1 MIVYEIGTGY
11 TPIPAQIGAATEIVV
26 EELSRALRE
35 RGIAVRIL
43 DVQAEKRKETELPV
57 EEIPVPRW
65 LRREDLTLGVH
76 HKLKRVAYSMCLSVR
91 LRHLLKE
98 TEEIPILHFHNQ
110 YNLFFFLLLVP
121 KRVRS
126 KCFVAYTV
134 HSGIWRL
141 PWADIR
147 GRIYHRYFQ
156 EAFCIRKADMVFV
169 LNEETAQTVTSH
181 LGVSAQR
188 IKRIANG
195 VNTDIY
201 CPYPLENRMPM
212 ILQVGSV
219 CENKG
224 QLRAVKLLLEPL
236 KKHPNLTYA
245 YAGGIIEED
254 YQEKI
259 RQFTV
264 AHGIGEQVRYLG
276 MIPPGKALAQLYRQ
290 ATATILPSRYEAFGL
305 VAVESLA
312 SGTPVLLPE
321 DSPLRFGTGC
331 VVYNEENIVEKATCL
346 LENTGELEEEAR
358 KNARENYSWNK
369 IAMDYEA
376 VFAKRSGG
384 KCLKN

>member
-26 EELSRALRE
+26 EELARALRKQ
-35 RGIAVRIL
+35 GIEVCIL
-43 DVQAEKRKETELPV
+43 DVQAEARKETDLPI

-65 LRREDLTLGVH
+65 FREEDLTLGLR
-76 HKLKRVAYSMCLSVR
+76 HKLKRVAYSVRLAVR
-91 LRHLLKE
+91 LRRLLKE
-98 TEEIPILHFHNQ
+98 AEEIPILHFHNQ

-121 KRVRS
+121 KHLRRR
-126 KCFVAYTV
+126 CFVAYTV

-141 PWADIR
+141 PWENICKTVHR
-147 GRIYHRYFQ
+147 RYFQ

-169 LNEETAQTVTSH
+169 LNEETAQTVTRY
-181 LGVSAQR
+181 LNVPPERVRQT
-188 IKRIANG
+188 ANG

-224 QLRAVKLLLEPL
+224 QLRAVKLLLELL
-236 KKHPNLTYA
+236 KKHPDLTFA

-259 RQFTV
+259 RQF
-264 AHGIGEQVRYLG
+264 AAAQGIDEQVRHLG
-276 MIPPGKALAQLYRQ
+276 MIPPGRELAKLYGQ

-305 VAVESLA
+305 VAVESLS
-312 SGTPVLLPE
+312 SGTPVLVPE

-331 VVYNEENIVEKATCL
+331 VLFDEERFIEKVTYL
-346 LENTGELEEEAR
+346 LEDPGMLAEEAR
-358 KNARENYSWNK
+358 KNARENYGWDK

-376 VFAKRSGG
+376 VFAERSGE
-384 KCLKN
+384 NV